1 MAPLGELVRTYGG
14 GTPKKSNPDYFG
26 GSIPWVTPKDMKAR
40 TVLGSEVTLTA
51 AGLENSSARLVP
63 ANSVLLVT
71 RSGVL
76 KHTLPVGVSQ
86 VPVAMNQTMKA
97 LVPLDPLDAGYL
109 AHLLAAWAPRILRWV
124 RATTADNFPI
134 TRLQQLE
141 VPLPPLDEQRRIAR
155 VLDGADALRAKR
167 GAAISTLEDLG
178 ESCFVDVFGDP
189 QTGNGRWRI
198 GRIGDLLESATYGT
212 SAKAGPTGDIPVLR
226 MGNLTASGRI
236 DLTDLKYLDMTPRE
250 LERYSIRPGDILFNR
265 TNSADLV
272 GKTALYRNT
281 ERVTFAGYLVRLRV
295 TSEHRPEYL
304 AAFLNTAY
312 AKQRLRGM
320 CKSIVGMA
328 NINAKELQHVPI
340 PLPPVTLQ
348 QTFAGAI
355 AHLEI
360 MREKA
365 QAHLDHLDVLF
376 ASLQHRAFAGEL

>member
-1 MAPLGELVRTYGG
+1 MATNQGFKNLI
-14 GTPKKSNPDYFG
+14 PD
-26 GSIPWVTPKDMKAR
+26 PT
-40 TVLGSEVTLTA
+40 
-51 AGLENSSARLVP
+51 
-63 ANSVLLVT
+63 SV
-71 RSGVL
+71 
-76 KHTLPVGVSQ
+76 
-86 VPVAMNQTMKA
+86 
-97 LVPLDPLDAGYL
+97 DAGYL
-109 AHLLAAWAPRILRWV
+109 ASWLEGN
-124 RATTADNFPI
+124 T
-134 TRLQQLE
+134 TRLKMLGNGATFKE
-141 VPLPPLDEQRRIAR
+141 VSKAVVSRVHIPLPPLNEQRRIAQ
-155 VLDGADALRAKR
+155 VLDAADALRAKQR
-167 GAAISTLEDLG
+167 EAIRTLEDLG

-189 QTGNGRWRI
+189 QTGNGRWPI

-250 LERYSIRPGDILFNR
+250 IERYAIRAGDVLFNR
-265 TNSADLV
+265 TNSAELV
-272 GKTALYRNT
+272 GKTALYRDD

-295 TSEHRPEYL
+295 TPRHSPEYL

-328 NINAKELQHVPI
+328 NINAKELQLVPI

-355 AHLEI
+355 GHLEV

-365 QAHLDHLDVLF
+365 QAHLAHLDALF